1 MSRRL
6 LPRAWTSR
14 SSRSV
19 ETCSAPAAA
28 SSSPRSAAGR
38 IGSGIRSSSNAAR
51 GEDTLLTSISRW
63 RWRNGP
69 RSGLSSCVKAT
80 SSSPQPHHFMHRT
93 YGIGGAKPIVLAGVV
108 GSMGDGRLNRAV
120 EQGRARTTDI
130 KGRVPELR
138 ERTARG
144 AEELRNRGTELRARG
159 GELARQYAKMDVSW
173 ARCGY
178 ARALREGLLSF
189 VLGPMTD
196 WYLRRRAA
204 GLEVF
209 DDLAPPVVFVA
220 NHSSHLDTPTILR
233 AVPRKWRNRTAV
245 AAAADYFYNS
255 RWKASGVALLFNT
268 VPLGRNGGGLGEGA
282 TDHVDRLIGQGWSLL
297 MFPEGTRS
305 RDGRIGKVRSGAAVI
320 AARHG
325 ADIVPIY
332 VSGTHVAMSPGQNWP
347 KRRPGRLLSRRHKV
361 EVRFGQPIRPRDES
375 HRREV
380 MDEVRAFWER
390 RGLPEREAAAPVD
403 VLLMH
408 EVLRDYEARH
418 AGEPTLRFEHGVPAA
433 EEPAPDH

>member
-1 MSRRL
+1 
-6 LPRAWTSR
+6 
-14 SSRSV
+14 
-19 ETCSAPAAA
+19 
-28 SSSPRSAAGR
+28 
-38 IGSGIRSSSNAAR
+38 
-51 GEDTLLTSISRW
+51 
-63 RWRNGP
+63 
-69 RSGLSSCVKAT
+69 
-80 SSSPQPHHFMHRT
+80 
-93 YGIGGAKPIVLAGVV
+93 
-108 GSMGDGRLNRAV
+108 MGDGRLNRAV

-130 KGRVPELR
+130 KGRVPDFKERVPELR

-196 WYLRRRAA
+196 WYLRRRAV

-209 DDLAPPVVFVA
+209 HDVTPPVVFVA

-233 AVPRKWRNRTAV
+233 AIPRKWRNRTAV
-245 AAAADYFYNS
+245 AAAADYFYKS

-268 VPLGRNGGGLGEGA
+268 VPLGRQGGGLGDGA
-282 TDHVDRLIGQGWSLL
+282 TDHVDRLIGQGWNLL

-332 VSGTHVAMSPGQNWP
+332 VSGTHVAMPPGQNWP

-361 EVRFGQPIRPRDES
+361 EVRFGQPVRPRDES

-390 RGLPEREAAAPVD
+390 RGLPERESAAPVD

-433 EEPAPDH
+433 EEPAPDHSPSAA